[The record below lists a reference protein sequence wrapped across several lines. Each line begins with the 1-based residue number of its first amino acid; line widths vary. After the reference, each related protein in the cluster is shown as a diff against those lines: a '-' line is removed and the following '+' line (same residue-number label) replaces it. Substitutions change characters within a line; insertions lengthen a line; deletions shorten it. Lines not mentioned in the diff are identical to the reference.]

1 MSKEAGS
8 GKSKKTAPVQSV
20 MLGSSD
26 NPFQAFAMARGPGY
40 EHLIEKI
47 SYDDAETIRVNWES
61 DGIDSDED
69 SDEEYEEPR
78 KTVPPRKA
86 TRIGTGRKTL
96 MRKKGEGESFN
107 IPNFGLTILGN
118 SHGFDPDGTTTGFVI
133 WVNGKGVMVDP
144 PPHSSK
150 FLLEHG
156 IQPKSI
162 TAIILTH
169 CHADHDA
176 GTFQK
181 MITEHKVELMT
192 SATVFESFKR
202 KYSAISNLTPEFI
215 DRLVNFRPVF
225 LEEPNYWNGAQFR
238 FFYSLHSIPTV
249 GFEVTLDGQSIV
261 YSADTMYN
269 LKEFK
274 RMHKDGVISKGRM
287 ESLTNFPWHC
297 DVVLHESG
305 VPPIHTTVESLLELP
320 EDKRKNIHL
329 VHIDGKSAEVARK
342 KKLKIARAGLHNSII
357 LRKADRHYTTTK
369 LLQVISSMEIFEH
382 ISVSKALELVLM
394 AKPSNYSENEV
405 LVKEGEPH
413 DRFIIVISGTASVK
427 FGDLERNLFEGDY
440 FGELM
445 FVEDKDIEKKDYM
458 VEAVSAATPLYTLE
472 LDKYALKNLMLNDN
486 ELQLKMEIL
495 IRARIA
501 GCWEAIESNEML
513 STLSVSQ
520 KTVLQSLLDECK
532 FKHGEVICF
541 EDKKSKEKKVL
552 KWQKGEE
559 ASFAVLV
566 LRGELAFDEV
576 HGTNEGQTAIKNLPN
591 LGTGMLI
598 YDYRASV
605 STVNKLK
612 TTLRVA
618 SDEATVFI
626 IKRETFSR
634 FLESNPLI
642 LLGLFHCEILP

>member
-1 MSKEAGS
+1 MSKEEK
-8 GKSKKTAPVQSV
+8 GKLGGKVQSV
-20 MLGSSD
+20 VLGSSD
-26 NPFQAFAMARGPGY
+26 NPYQAFAMARGPGY
-40 EHLIEKI
+40 EHLIETI
-47 SYDDAETIRVNWES
+47 SYDDAEMVRVNWEYE
-61 DGIDSDED
+61 GIDSDDET
-69 SDEEYEEPR
+69 DEEEFEEAATR
-78 KTVPPRKA
+78 KGAPPRKG
-86 TRIGTGRKTL
+86 TRIGAGRKTL
-96 MRKKGEGESFN
+96 MRKKEDAETFN

-118 SHGFDPDGTTTGFVI
+118 SHGFDPDGTTTGFVV

-150 FLLEHG
+150 FLIDHG
-156 IQPKSI
+156 IQPKTI

-192 SATVFESFKR
+192 SATIFESFKR

-249 GFEVTLDGQSIV
+249 GFEVSLDGQSVV

-269 LKEFK
+269 PKEFK
-274 RMHKDGVISKGRM
+274 RMHKDGVISSGRM
-287 ESLTNFPWHC
+287 ESLMKFPWHC

-320 EDKRKNIHL
+320 EEKRKNIHL
-329 VHIDGKSAEVARK
+329 VHIDGMSAEVARK
-342 KKLKIARAGLHNSII
+342 KKLKIAKAGMKNSII

-394 AKPSNYSENEV
+394 AKPCKYAENQV
-405 LVKEGEPH
+405 LVNEGEQH
-413 DRFIIVISGTASVK
+413 DRFIIVVSGTASVK
-427 FGDLERNLFEGDY
+427 FGDLERSLFEGDY

-445 FVEDKDIEKKDYM
+445 FVEDKDIDKKDYM
-458 VEAVSAATPLYTLE
+458 VEAVSAATSLYTLE

-486 ELQLKMEIL
+486 EMQLKMEIL

-513 STLSVSQ
+513 SSLSVSQ

-532 FKHGEVICF
+532 FKHGEVICI
-541 EDKKSKEKKVL
+541 EDEKGNEKKMR

-576 HGTNEGQTAIKNLPN
+576 HGAKEGQTFKNLPT

-618 SDEATVFI
+618 SDEATVFT
-626 IKRETFSR
+626 IKRETFGR